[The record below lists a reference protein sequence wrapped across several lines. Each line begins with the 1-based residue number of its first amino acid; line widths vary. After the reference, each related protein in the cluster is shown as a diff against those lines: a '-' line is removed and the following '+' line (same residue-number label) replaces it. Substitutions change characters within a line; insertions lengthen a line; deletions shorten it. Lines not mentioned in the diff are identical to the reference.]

1 MRKRHSNSKVS
12 KKRAK
17 QVLNAAV
24 RKDQNVDELLAQLPA
39 AGLSD
44 TAQAIVEIYESVE
57 RSYRAAVMAG
67 EFHPRVAQST
77 NY

>member
-1 MRKRHSNSKVS
+1 MRKRHSNSKGS
-12 KKRAK
+12 KKTAK
-17 QVLNAAV
+17 RSSAPVV

-39 AGLSD
+39 AGLTD
-44 TAQAIVEIYESVE
+44 TAQALVEIYESVE

-67 EFHPRVAQST
+67 EVHPRVAQST

>member
-1 MRKRHSNSKVS
+1 MGPP
-12 KKRAK
+12 
-17 QVLNAAV
+17 V

-39 AGLSD
+39 AGLTD

-57 RSYRAAVMAG
+57 RSYRAAVMAS
-67 EFHPRVAQST
+67 EMHSRVAQST

>member
-1 MRKRHSNSKVS
+1 MTKKHSDLKATKKAPKRS
-12 KKRAK
+12 
-17 QVLNAAV
+17 LGPAV

-39 AGLSD
+39 AGLTD

-67 EFHPRVAQST
+67 ETHPRVAQST

>member
-1 MRKRHSNSKVS
+1 MRKIHS
-12 KKRAK
+12 KKKAK
-17 QVLNAAV
+17 RSAARV
-24 RKDQNVDELLAQLPA
+24 VQRNQTVDELLAQLPA

-44 TAQAIVEIYESVE
+44 TAQALVEIYESVE

-67 EFHPRVAQST
+67 EVHPRVAQST

>member
-1 MRKRHSNSKVS
+1 MRKRHSKKKV
-12 KKRAK
+12 KRS
-17 QVLNAAV
+17 AAPGLK
-24 RKDQNVDELLAQLPA
+24 RSQNVDELLVQLPT

-44 TAQAIVEIYESVE
+44 TAQALVEIYESVE

-67 EFHPRVAQST
+67 EVHPRVAQST

>member
-1 MRKRHSNSKVS
+1 MRN
-12 KKRAK
+12 
-17 QVLNAAV
+17 
-24 RKDQNVDELLAQLPA
+24 DQNVDELLAQLPG

-44 TAQAIVEIYESVE
+44 TAQALVEIYESVE

-67 EFHPRVAQST
+67 EVHPRVAQST

>member
-1 MRKRHSNSKVS
+1 MRKRHSNSKAS
-12 KKRAK
+12 KKTAK
-17 QVLNAAV
+17 RSLDRAV

-39 AGLSD
+39 AGLTD

-67 EFHPRVAQST
+67 EMHPRVAQST

>member
-1 MRKRHSNSKVS
+1 MAPV
-12 KKRAK
+12 A
-17 QVLNAAV
+17 

-39 AGLSD
+39 AGLTD
-44 TAQAIVEIYESVE
+44 TAQALVEIYESVE

-67 EFHPRVAQST
+67 EIYPRIAQST

>member
-1 MRKRHSNSKVS
+1 MRKRRSISKAAN
-12 KKRAK
+12 KTEK
-17 QVLNAAV
+17 QSSDPAV
-24 RKDQNVDELLAQLPA
+24 RKDQNVDEMLAQLPA
-39 AGLSD
+39 AGLTD

-67 EFHPRVAQST
+67 EVHPRVAQST

>member
-12 KKRAK
+12 KKTVKRSSAPI
-17 QVLNAAV
+17 V
-24 RKDQNVDELLAQLPA
+24 RKDRNVDELLAQLPA
-39 AGLSD
+39 AELSD
-44 TAQAIVEIYESVE
+44 TAQALVEIYESVE

-67 EFHPRVAQST
+67 EVHPHVAQST

>member
-1 MRKRHSNSKVS
+1 MRKKHSNSKVS
-12 KKRAK
+12 KKKVKRSSAP
-17 QVLNAAV
+17 VV
-24 RKDQNVDELLAQLPA
+24 RTDQNVDELLTQLPA

-44 TAQAIVEIYESVE
+44 TAQALVEIYESVE

-67 EFHPRVAQST
+67 EVHPRVAQST

>member
-1 MRKRHSNSKVS
+1 MRKRRSNSKVS
-12 KKRAK
+12 KKTAK
-17 QVLNAAV
+17 RSLDPLV

-39 AGLSD
+39 AGLTD
-44 TAQAIVEIYESVE
+44 TAQVLVEIYELVE

-67 EFHPRVAQST
+67 ETHPRVAQST